1 MKEGDCIEISDWQ
14 IIASSS
20 SFSDCIQTVFSHAAN
35 ISSCNVIKVFY
46 GKECLEAA
54 KEELRKIFKDVG
66 VVDLAEFEGNQ
77 PVYNLIISFE

>member
-1 MKEGDCIEISDWQ
+1 MRFPIVKLLHPRLV
-14 IIASSS
+14 
-20 SFSDCIQTVFSHAAN
+20 FSDCIQTAFSHAAN

-46 GKECLEAA
+46 GKECLEAG

-66 VVDLAEFEGNQ
+66 VVDLVEFEGNQ